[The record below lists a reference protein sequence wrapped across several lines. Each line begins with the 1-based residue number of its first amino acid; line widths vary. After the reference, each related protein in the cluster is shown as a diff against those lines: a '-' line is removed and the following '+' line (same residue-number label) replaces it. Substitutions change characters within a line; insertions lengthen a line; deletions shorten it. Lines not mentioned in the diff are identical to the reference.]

1 MATNFQLY
9 IYTVDEYRRFAN
21 LLPVKEPGAL
31 TDNYSESDYVGVQ
44 VRLMLLRK
52 YYSGSKNP
60 ANVSYKRLI
69 TEAKATFPLAAQK
82 LQALS
87 DEFDQIESQQV
98 EQLLMDGT
106 KLNLYDTIE
115 DVIYGLYLHAD
126 ASRINRLENTA
137 ESARF
142 FCTRKYV
149 LEIERIVFELY
160 DILVECG
167 VNASIPPQP
176 SRSPLVYLGDARN
189 NTQSITGSPYWSN
202 IYGHDAT
209 EADVEEIAKELT
221 PEEAGMLY
229 LCMKFTDELKK
240 DNLNVKELR
249 KFIHPAVRSDW
260 GNFQYAKRFYCSIP
274 NPGLSTKV
282 RYNEAGDTAYIRI
295 FPKVDDAFVINTPHV
310 FSEGYEFALGKWFGK
325 WRIYSFGGHLDSI
338 FEKKKS

>member
-9 IYTVDEYRRFAN
+9 LYTVDEYRRFAN

-52 YYSGSKNP
+52 YYSGGKHP

-69 TEAKATFPLAAQK
+69 AEAKEAFPQVVQK
-82 LQALS
+82 FQSLS
-87 DEFDQIESQQV
+87 DKFDQIESQQI

-106 KLNLYDTIE
+106 KLNLYETIE

-126 ASRINRLENTA
+126 ESRIHRLGNTA
-137 ESARF
+137 ESVRF

-160 DILVECG
+160 DVLVDCG
-167 VNASIPPQP
+167 VNACIPSQQ
-176 SRSPLVYLGDARN
+176 SRSPLVYLGDTYHN
-189 NTQSITGSPYWSN
+189 MQSVTGSPYWSN

-209 EADVEEIAKELT
+209 EADVEEIAKELI

-240 DNLNVKELR
+240 DSLDVKQLR

-260 GNFQYAKRFYCSIP
+260 GNFQYAKKFYCSIP
-274 NPGLSTKV
+274 SPGLSTKV
-282 RYNEAGDTAYIRI
+282 RYNEAGDTAYVRI

-338 FEKKKS
+338 FEKKKP